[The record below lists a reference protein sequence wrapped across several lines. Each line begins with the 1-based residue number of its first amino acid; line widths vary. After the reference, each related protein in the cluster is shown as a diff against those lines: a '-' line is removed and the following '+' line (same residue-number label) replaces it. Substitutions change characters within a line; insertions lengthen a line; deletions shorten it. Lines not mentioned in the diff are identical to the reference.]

1 MQTVSIHFPKAG
13 SGQIAAAQL
22 LGIAFILLHLVPVFI
37 KVLQCAITGTSGYM
51 CVLKEAGKKLNH
63 LDHGAPNTL
72 SKGFFGTLQV
82 FVYFNFLMT
91 FYCALDTCLPITVK
105 QSKHQYLCHC
115 TAVS

>member
-13 SGQIAAAQL
+13 LGQIAAAQL
-22 LGIAFILLHLVPVFI
+22 LGFVFILLHLVPVFI

-51 CVLKEAGKKLNH
+51 CVLKEA
-63 LDHGAPNTL
+63 DHGVLNTL
-72 SKGFFGTLQV
+72 TKRFLGTLQV
-82 FVYFNFLMT
+82 FVYLKFFFMNF
-91 FYCALDTCLPITVK
+91 YSALDTCLPITVK